1 MKKRLLSAALA
12 LAMVLTMLPLSA
24 LPAFAAPPGPVSG
37 STRVTYYER
46 IQHDKLDE
54 SGNTIGGSGKKGWYY
69 SYTTQDANGKNVTRY
84 ASVSD
89 GVVNNANGQ
98 YDNASGTWY
107 SMTHLGNGSA
117 GTLAITSFTLIGNVD
132 FSTTRVLQQSINVDV
147 NGKSFKIGINNDN
160 IGKVSSINIYDKQY
174 SNGGTT
180 QGTFN
185 ETAGITSGVDK
196 ALNVKI
202 DGAKTGAISLTG
214 AASYKVEVVNKGE
227 AGNIT
232 LGASGVTQMQT
243 VTGTNA
249 TLGTIEVFGDRSHV
263 NLTGVSTSGKKVDI
277 TGSGAHLTLSG
288 AGSQIGAVTLASG
301 LAEDKK
307 TGAAPYVEING
318 GSATSVAVASGDK
331 CTSEFKVTVNQ
342 GGTVTTTV
350 NMGNA
355 AKSSVTVNSGTITGM
370 TTVPNG
376 KVTVS
381 GSYANLTA
389 GVTLGATSKETE
401 LKVTGSHHTVG
412 AITVSAGTAK
422 LDIPADPT
430 NNFTSFTK
438 TAGDVNRGI
447 AGGTWTTAPG
457 ADYLVNT
464 GANAIRYTLAVN
476 GKTTLYTAAQLGD
489 ALTAQAKNNIADGV
503 KSVKAPGTGAITITF
518 KDGNNTLGL
527 LKCAPYEE
535 FALPSLIDGRTYS
548 NWMDGSKDWGL
559 NYSAPDTGT
568 VELNAKNTSNTVNKI
583 DGITATGDAQY
594 LDVSISGNVISL
606 SGAVTGSGPITLNL
620 KTNMGTYAV
629 TAYYEHSAGKLSWSN
644 TTVTGVSPTTGDG
657 GMSLVLNNG
666 ELVLQLS
673 NKTEYT
679 LRNAGI
685 KVPSTKFEVHDGSTD
700 GKSGAKLIVENISSN
715 AAKNDSDRTALKN
728 LIAGTGS
735 KFEWSGIP
743 AIEQVLNAAKAGI
756 TDSQVT
762 TWKQA
767 GQREAFT
774 KHSTGTYDSKNDV
787 TGYDTVKLVPYLGID
802 ITDYKPNGSITMK
815 LNLKYRIEVSQSDST
830 TYSGWTLS
838 GDKYPD
844 GAYIAYTGTLGALT
858 GGMEG
863 PGISYPKVTFA
874 SGLGTA
880 FTQAHQDGTYV
891 YAVATNAITFKHPGT
906 TGLGTVVI
914 NNTAPLVSLY
924 AKYTGSGSTM
934 AGDGTP
940 QSYYDSIQA
949 AVDNTQ
955 PVAGGGAGDTEDYI
969 EVAQGY
975 PTGNVAINVTGK
987 ARTFYIRTIGMT
999 TITSATNGG
1008 GLIAPDSTGHLYTV
1022 KLNEDTTPATA
1033 NVSVAG
1039 TTGGSA
1045 SVNTTTAKPGDKITI
1060 SLSAS
1065 AGYTPSGVTVKTA
1078 SGQSVSVSGSGS
1090 SYSFTMPAGATSVT
1104 VTPSF
1109 TKTTTTLPFTDVSTT
1124 AWYYNGVEYCYNTI
1138 RGSARLM
1145 QGMSATTF
1153 GPNTGFTRAQVV
1165 QILWNIKGCPEPKT
1179 TYNPYTDISSIHYAY
1194 KAMLWATQNGYA
1206 EGYVDNGVRTFRP
1219 NQNVTRQ
1226 EMAVFLWRAAGK
1238 PTNYNSLNLNAYAD
1252 GYMVYD
1258 WAQPA
1263 MRWAIARGVL
1273 SGQSSVALGNY
1284 LSPRTVAYRS
1294 EVAVTV
1300 MNFDKLAV
1308 FR

>member
-54 SGNTIGGSGKKGWYY
+54 SGNTIGGSGKEGWYY

-117 GTLAITSFTLIGNVD
+117 GTLAITSFTLIDDVD

-147 NGKSFKIGINNDN
+147 NGKSFKIRINDDN

-185 ETAGITSGVDK
+185 EAAGITSGVDK

-202 DGAKTGAISLTG
+202 DGAKTGAIRLTG
-214 AASYKVEVVNKGE
+214 AASYKVEVTNRGE

-263 NLTGVSTSGKKVDI
+263 NLTGVSASGKKVDI

-318 GSATSVAVASGDK
+318 GSATSVAVATGDK

-342 GGTVTTTV
+342 GGTVTSTV
-350 NMGNA
+350 DMTNA

-381 GSYANLTA
+381 GSYAKLTA
-389 GVTLGATSKETE
+389 GVTLGAASKETE

-412 AITVSAGTAK
+412 EIIVSAGTAK
-422 LDIPADPT
+422 LDIPAEPT
-430 NNFTSFTK
+430 NNFASLTK
-438 TAGDVNRGI
+438 NGGDVNRGI

-464 GANAIRYTLAVN
+464 GANAIRYTLTVGAAPDT
-476 GKTTLYTAAQLGD
+476 KTTLYTAAQLGD
-489 ALTAQAKNNIADGV
+489 ALTAQKKNNVATGV
-503 KSVKAPGTGAITITF
+503 KSVKATGTGDIEITF

-548 NWMDGSKDWGL
+548 NWMDATKDWGL
-559 NYSAPDTGT
+559 TYSAPASGT
-568 VELNAKNTSNTVNKI
+568 VELNAKNVSNVVNKI
-583 DGITATGDAQY
+583 NGINVASGDTRY
-594 LDVSISGNVISL
+594 LDVSINGNVISV
-606 SGAVTGSGPITLNL
+606 SGAVTGSCAIPLKLDTNL
-620 KTNMGTYAV
+620 GEVIV
-629 TAYYEHSAGKLSWSN
+629 TAYYEHSTGKLSWAN
-644 TTVTGVSPTTGDG
+644 QTGLAG
-657 GMSLVLNNG
+657 GMNIIVVGG
-666 ELVLQLS
+666 ETILQLS

-685 KVPSTKFEVHDGSTD
+685 KVPSTNFDVHDGSAD

-715 AAKNDSDRTALKN
+715 AAKNDSDRTALKDK
-728 LIAGTGS
+728 IAGTDS

-830 TYSGWTLS
+830 AYSGWTLS

-858 GGMEG
+858 GKMEG
-863 PGISYPKVTFA
+863 DGITWPTVTFD

-891 YAVATNAITFKHPGT
+891 YPVAANAISFKHPGT

-914 NNTAPLVSLY
+914 NNTAPLVSKY
-924 AKYTGSGSTM
+924 NKYTGTGSAIT
-934 AGDGTP
+934 GDGDATG
-940 QSYYDSIQA
+940 YYDTIQA
-949 AVDNTQ
+949 AVD
-955 PVAGGGAGDTEDYI
+955 DTEPAGTAPDTDDYI

-999 TITSATNGG
+999 TITSVTNGG

-1022 KLNEDTTPATA
+1022 KLNEDTAPATA

-1039 TTGGSA
+1039 ATGGSA
-1045 SVNTTTAKPGDKITI
+1045 SVNTTTARPGDKITI

-1065 AGYTPSGVTVKTA
+1065 TGYAPSGVSVKTA

-1090 SYSFTMPAGATSVT
+1090 SYTFTMPAGATSVT

-1109 TKTTTTLPFTDVSTT
+1109 VRTTTLPFTDVATT